1 VGGQSRSLDGWQNRY
16 SYDIAGTTVGFEG
29 VIMGLKASI
38 IKFQNPTVVPTVYPL
53 RLCLGQNA
61 QSEAKFYIYY
71 IGSR

>member
-1 VGGQSRSLDGWQNRY
+1 
-16 SYDIAGTTVGFEG
+16 VGFEG